1 MSKGEQEGKW
11 GWAGQGAVCL
21 ARRGPSAHLWQPME
35 DKGAAVVHRVRADE
49 VGRADEHALAVA
61 LEEHLVRARL
71 GVPLER
77 VAAPADEGG
86 VDLERAEHLDALR
99 QVERAALRLAR
110 QRRLVA
116 GLGVQLVG
124 AAVVVGARLRRANAH
139 KQ

>member
-1 MSKGEQEGKW
+1 VGRPGRRVLC
-11 GWAGQGAVCL
+11 AAGAV
-21 ARRGPSAHLWQPME
+21 AHLWQPME
-35 DKGAAVVHRVRADE
+35 DEGAAVVHRVRADE

-77 VAAPADEGG
+77 VAAPADERR
-86 VDLERAEHLDALR
+86 VHLERAEHLDALR

-116 GLGVQLVG
+116 GVGVQPLG
-124 AAVVVGARLRRANAH
+124 AAVVVGARLRRANARAVSE
-139 KQ
+139 

>member
-1 MSKGEQEGKW
+1 M
-11 GWAGQGAVCL
+11 GWAGHSVLCAAGAV
-21 ARRGPSAHLWQPME
+21 AHLGQPME
-35 DKGAAVVHRVRADE
+35 DEGAAVVHRVRADE

-77 VAAPADEGG
+77 IAAPADEGG
-86 VDLERAEHLDALR
+86 VHLERAEHLDALR

-124 AAVVVGARLRRANAH
+124 AAVVVGARLRRGNAH